1 MQCDGGSFI
10 FIKTNDDLY
19 HATSLLTKDEQLIPV
34 IENDNMRT
42 NLLIN
47 NMAPISLTTL
57 KQLLIN
63 NILENKKFIIYV
75 KGDKTTIQN
84 KLKGISKDRYDFEDY
99 PLAQPE
105 AGAEPAAE
113 LAAATRTAVRA
124 NIAARVA
131 KNRSAEEQTAVAAR
145 VAENRSAEEQTAVEK
160 RSAEAAR
167 DTVSASGPGLFSP
180 TPDGPA
186 AEPAAEPARGTV
198 SA

>member
-1 MQCDGGSFI
+1 EAAQELMRKQIENINIKGQLVLNKDATSIQDLTEFYNKYNTLVQLVSNMQCDGGSFI

-75 KGDKTTIQN
+75 NGDKKTIEN
-84 KLKGISKDRYDFEDY
+84 KLQGITKDRYDLKDY
-99 PLAQPE
+99 PPAEPGAE
-105 AGAEPAAE
+105 EPAEPAA
-113 LAAATRTAVRA
+113 ATRAAVRA
-124 NIAARVA
+124 SI
-131 KNRSAEEQTAVAAR
+131 
-145 VAENRSAEEQTAVEK
+145 
-160 RSAEAAR
+160 
-167 DTVSASGPGLFSP
+167 
-180 TPDGPA
+180 
-186 AEPAAEPARGTV
+186 
-198 SA
+198 